1 MASEK
6 RLTEKAGSSESA
18 PDAEPGRARGSTP
31 DGSGTSR
38 LSPALTRAIVEQLLQ
53 HGRELGRRE
62 MMDFVGSRYG
72 WKREVS
78 DPDVPAPASLDA

>member
-6 RLTEKAGSSESA
+6 RPTEKPGSCESGRDGARDAAPREAGTA
-18 PDAEPGRARGSTP
+18 
-31 DGSGTSR
+31 R

-62 MMDFVGSRYG
+62 MIDLVGSRYG

>member
-1 MASEK
+1 MGSEK
-6 RLTEKAGSSESA
+6 RPTEQEDRG
-18 PDAEPGRARGSTP
+18 EPAREARP
-31 DGSGTSR
+31 HDSGTSS
-38 LSPALTRAIVEQLLQ
+38 LSPAFTRAIVEQLLQ

-62 MMDFVGSRYG
+62 MIDLLGARYG

>member
-1 MASEK
+1 MTSEK
-6 RLTEKAGSSESA
+6 RPTEKAGPCEPA
-18 PDAEPGRARGSTP
+18 PDGEAGGARDSARG
-31 DGSGTSR
+31 GTGTAR

-62 MMDFVGSRYG
+62 MIDLVGSRYG

-78 DPDVPAPASLDA
+78 DPDVPAPASLGA

>member
-6 RLTEKAGSSESA
+6 RPTEKAGSRESA
-18 PDAEPGRARGSTP
+18 PDAEAGRAREVASG
-31 DGSGTSR
+31 GSGSAR
-38 LSPALTRAIVEQLLQ
+38 LSPELTRAILEQLLQ

-62 MMDFVGSRYG
+62 MIDLVGTRYG
-72 WKREVS
+72 WTREVS

>member
-6 RLTEKAGSSESA
+6 HPTELAGARESA
-18 PDAEPGRARGSTP
+18 LEGEAGDTRPRD
-31 DGSGTSR
+31 SGISR

-62 MMDFVGSRYG
+62 MIDLVGSRYG

-78 DPDVPAPASLDA
+78 DPGVPAPASLDA